1 MPFILPIRTR
11 RCTVSAV
18 SLSTLSS
25 SPAPLDTAFYLNHL
39 SSFRGT
45 LYSSSAVVFG
55 GLGITASL
63 ATRGTVCAVCS
74 NILARTFVI
83 HLFLDVHTL
92 FTLAIVEVK
101 SGS

>member
-1 MPFILPIRTR
+1 MEVTRGEYAFTRLSNVLPTG
-11 RCTVSAV
+11 VGF
-18 SLSTLSS
+18 S
-25 SPAPLDTAFYLNHL
+25 SP
-39 SSFRGT
+39 
-45 LYSSSAVVFG
+45 SSSAVVFG
-55 GLGITASL
+55 GLGIIASL

-74 NILARTFVI
+74 NILAHTFVI